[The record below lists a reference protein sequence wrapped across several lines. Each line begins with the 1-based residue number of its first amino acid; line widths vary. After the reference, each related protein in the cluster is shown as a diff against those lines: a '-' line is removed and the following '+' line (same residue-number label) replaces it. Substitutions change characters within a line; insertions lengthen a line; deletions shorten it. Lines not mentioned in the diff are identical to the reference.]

1 MIENA
6 SHSTCCFSDC
16 ETTKASRTT
25 TITKKKKK
33 DGGSKGNVHSPGD
46 NFKKMTEN
54 ILITSAQHTLFSE

>member
-1 MIENA
+1 MLFQRLWDHKSVPDNNNN
-6 SHSTCCFSDC
+6 
-16 ETTKASRTT
+16 
-25 TITKKKKK
+25 KKKKK